1 MAQQCEQR
9 YLDTIPI
16 FTGNS
21 NDLAYFIRMSEALI
35 TKFYN
40 RTNSNDYENFV
51 LLANIRNKVRGD
63 AAKAIS
69 HYTVDNWTDLKNALV
84 TTYADKRDCYT
95 LAIEMSNL
103 RQGSENAF
111 EYYNKMLTLL
121 NAHTSYTETQVEAPH
136 RPSIFMYGQN
146 LAIRSFL
153 RGLRDPLRSFMQT
166 RNPQNLNGALKY
178 YLMIIKWK
186 LLDPHLHFLIKNQM
200 LLYTKID
207 IWEQYLKIN
216 NLYNQYIFQLLH
228 HLDNQHYFKKVQ

>member
-40 RTNSNDYENFV
+40 RTNPNDYENFV

-111 EYYNKMLTLL
+111 EYYNKILTLL

-136 RPSIFMYGQN
+136 RPSIIMYGQN

-153 RGLRDPLRSFMQT
+153 RGLRDT
-166 RNPQNLNGALKY
+166 
-178 YLMIIKWK
+178 
-186 LLDPHLHFLIKNQM
+186 
-200 LLYTKID
+200 
-207 IWEQYLKIN
+207 
-216 NLYNQYIFQLLH
+216 
-228 HLDNQHYFKKVQ
+228 